1 MILTEYPLDIK
12 RLKINNNN
20 NEKEDSKHS
29 KSISR
34 HLLSLKI
41 K

>member
-12 RLKINNNN
+12 GLKINNNN
-20 NEKEDSKHS
+20 NKKEDSKHS
-29 KSISR
+29 KKHSR
-34 HLLSLKI
+34 HLLSLK